1 MITHIVMWKL
11 KDRSLENARR
21 VRALVVGM
29 RGKIPG
35 MLELEAGVDYARSER
50 SFDVALITRH
60 ESREALDAYQVHPV
74 HEAVK
79 KLMLEA
85 RETSVAVDFES

>member
-1 MITHIVMWKL
+1 MVTHIVMWKL

-21 VRALVVGM
+21 VQALLAGM

-35 MLELEAGVDYARSER
+35 MLELEAGVDYAHSER
-50 SFDVALITRH
+50 SCDVALITRH

-74 HEAVK
+74 HEQVK
-79 KLMLEA
+79 KLVLEA
-85 RETSVAVDFES
+85 REASVAVDFES